1 MKILVRVSLL
11 AGLLGVSV
19 PVLAEKDVK
28 AAHPVDIKY
37 QACQEKAVSTVDIR
51 ECIGNAAAEW
61 DKVLNEQYRQLLKNQ
76 PAEVVEALRKSQRA
90 WLAYRDSYQE
100 AVVALYGQNEGTIWP
115 VIMGDTMLQF
125 VRDKALSLQQLND
138 QQKLD

>member
-1 MKILVRVSLL
+1 MKNVVCASLL
-11 AGLLGVSV
+11 LGLLGASA
-19 PVLAEKDVK
+19 PVLAEKDGK
-28 AAHPVDIKY
+28 AVHPADIKY

-61 DKVLNEQYRQLLKNQ
+61 DKVLNEQYKQLLKNQ
-76 PAEVVEALRKSQRA
+76 PAEVVEALRQSQRA
-90 WLAYRDSYQE
+90 WLVYRDSYQA
-100 AVVALYGQNEGTIWP
+100 AVVALYGQHQGTIWP
-115 VIMGDTMLQF
+115 VIMDDTMLQF